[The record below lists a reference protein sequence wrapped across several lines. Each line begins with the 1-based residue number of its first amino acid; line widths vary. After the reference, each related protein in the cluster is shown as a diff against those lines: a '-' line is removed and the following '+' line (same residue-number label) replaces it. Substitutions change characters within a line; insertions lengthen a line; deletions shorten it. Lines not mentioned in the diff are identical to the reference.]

1 MLVNQQEFERA
12 NDPFELVEAT
22 DPIELIGIMAQIK
35 RKCSVSTE
43 LQPQRTDANSKLK
56 TAHGVRE

>member
-12 NDPFELVEAT
+12 KDPFELVEVM
-22 DPIELIGIMAQIK
+22 DPLELIGILAQRK

-43 LQPQRTDANSKLK
+43 LQPHRTDATSKLRM
-56 TAHGVRE
+56 THGVRE